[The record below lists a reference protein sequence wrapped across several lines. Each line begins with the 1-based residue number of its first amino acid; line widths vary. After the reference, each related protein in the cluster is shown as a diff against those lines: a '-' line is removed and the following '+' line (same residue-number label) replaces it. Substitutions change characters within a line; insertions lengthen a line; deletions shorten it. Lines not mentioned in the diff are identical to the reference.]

1 MAKYRSMGIALVLAS
16 ASPRR
21 RDLLAGLGV
30 TFEVVPSSVPEVPRP
45 GESPEAFAVRVARE
59 KATQVARRR
68 PECYV
73 LGADTVVIV
82 GDRLLGKP
90 QDRRDARRM
99 LQELSGRTHRG
110 VTAVALV
117 HPITEIEEVLVES
130 EVTFRCLS
138 AQELERYLDTGE
150 GIDKAGGYAVQGL
163 ASAFVVRVRGS
174 YSNVVGLPMD
184 EVAALLRRLLP
195 NQVVPAP

>member
-99 LQELSGRTHRG
+99 LQELSGRTHRV

-117 HPITEIEEVLVES
+117 HPMTEIEEVLVES

-174 YSNVVGLPMD
+174 YSNVVGLPVD

-195 NQVVPAP
+195 NQVAPAP